1 MTCWK
6 ILIPAFSLL
15 SRFSPTSLA
24 CLVILHPSTRLRLS
38 LEYLCRRLCAIFICN
53 PPPSRFGIRD
63 IGTIDALELSLHICL
78 TAMRAPVTVAPV
90 FQDAGNVHAA
100 PARRSATSI
109 DTTDWRG
116 CGDYDASYSTCHN
129 SFVLQTLM
137 RCLTKYSVEIHAHST
152 GTGVPAGA
160 VLRHIRPVFRLYPIH
175 RRNRSHDLC

>member
-1 MTCWK
+1 MTRCRK
-6 ILIPAFSLL
+6 ILIPAF
-15 SRFSPTSLA
+15 
-24 CLVILHPSTRLRLS
+24 CLVILHPSIRPTSFPRVAYADVFVPFS
-38 LEYLCRRLCAIFICN
+38 SATPRRAIQDPRYRNNRCFRI
-53 PPPSRFGIRD
+53 
-63 IGTIDALELSLHICL
+63 ELAHLPNT
-78 TAMRAPVTVAPV
+78 TAMRALVTVAPV

-137 RCLTKYSVEIHAHST
+137 RCLTKYSVAIHAHST

-160 VLRHIRPVFRLYPIH
+160 VLRDIRPVFRLYPIH